1 MLSIQSS
8 RRRASGRLGE
18 TFDASALSFSRNPR
32 QRLYN
37 IFGVAKQEGWFFA
50 VTYYAVRDPRYQRAE
65 VCWSECVKKWKKAKP
80 VRYPSFE
87 EWQATAAQYDGTA
100 HLTAEERKARSSAK
114 LVHPNRLAEAVER
127 YTDYEA
133 IALWARPALERG
145 PELPQEV
152 ARELRQRR
160 PGYLDTLP
168 KNKPTA
174 LQSSG
179 QEWNDLNALDW
190 RPLLPGY
197 DAQVISGADEDN
209 GGSRYVRNGQ
219 DGVRLFP

>member
-179 QEWNDLNALDW
+179 QEWNDLNALD
-190 RPLLPGY
+190 RRLLLRGRENRGL
-197 DAQVISGADEDN
+197 V
-209 GGSRYVRNGQ
+209 
-219 DGVRLFP
+219 